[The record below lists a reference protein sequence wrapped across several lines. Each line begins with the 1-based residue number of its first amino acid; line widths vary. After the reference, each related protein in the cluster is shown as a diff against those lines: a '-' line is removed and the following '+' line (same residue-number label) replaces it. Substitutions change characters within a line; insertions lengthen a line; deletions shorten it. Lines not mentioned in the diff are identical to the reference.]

1 MTSAE
6 LNPAEVSEDQPVALL
21 SSPAEEQTLNISQ
34 EVEPLEGQELAQSG
48 NEEKIVQEQS
58 EVSRYPS
65 VSSQVLQ
72 NVRDLKDEILN
83 GQHATV
89 SAPQDADAED
99 EENEEQVDVV
109 LKSFEIKR
117 EDERQEASQDKQL
130 DTVEKPVSSEAD
142 DGAGLKRDAQSMLKS
157 GNDQL
162 AHQPSTGTAA
172 TGEERD
178 AKRARYE
185 QDQEKKSRTA
195 DPDASM
201 GSIVDVS
208 RKASVSESRISH
220 KDSQAASTGR
230 PRSPSRSALGQRG
243 PLSDGRSLDPR
254 NSRSY
259 NDDRFSNSN
268 RSGLSTY
275 TDRLSSNSSRRD
287 QERDRMEQARARG
300 EPPYEQRSDRDYR
313 DRERFER
320 GSNDRRDFERPLPP
334 DKEPKLSLRDRIEGI
349 PPARRP
355 SPPLSAA
362 SGGASGRSTTKYSR
376 PPVPLNAAGH
386 PIREPVRDDPR
397 GEYDTRRSASGRE
410 RYDGP
415 AGPPGQDNRAVSR
428 TSSMPER

>member
-1 MTSAE
+1 MASAVQSSAE
-6 LNPAEVSEDQPVALL
+6 VVENQPAAQS
-21 SSPAEEQTLNISQ
+21 SSPAVEQHLNISQ
-34 EVEPLEGQELAQSG
+34 EVEPLEGQENAQSE
-48 NEEKIVQEQS
+48 NTAVQEQS

-65 VSSQVLQ
+65 ISSQVLQ
-72 NVRDLKDEILN
+72 NVKDLKDEILN

-117 EDERQEASQDKQL
+117 EDERHELSQDKQPH
-130 DTVEKPVSSEAD
+130 TVEKLESPEAD
-142 DGAGLKRDAQSMLKS
+142 ETAGLKRDVQSMLNSDK
-157 GNDQL
+157 DQP
-162 AHQPSTGTAA
+162 AEQSSNAAA
-172 TGEERD
+172 TKDEGRD
-178 AKRARYE
+178 PKRARYE
-185 QDQEKKSRTA
+185 QDQDQKSRTA
-195 DPDASM
+195 INNSDA
-201 GSIVDVS
+201 GSNVDAI
-208 RKASVSESRISH
+208 RKSSVSESRASH
-220 KDSQAASTGR
+220 KDSQAAPTGR
-230 PRSPSRSALGQRG
+230 PRSPSRNATMQRG
-243 PLSDGRSLDPR
+243 PPSDGRSLDPR

-287 QERDRMEQARARG
+287 QERDRMEQARTRG

-320 GSNDRRDFERPLPP
+320 SSNDRRDLERLPP
-334 DKEPKLSLRDRIEGI
+334 PTDREPKLSLRDRIEGI
-349 PPARRP
+349 PPARRS

-362 SGGASGRSTTKYSR
+362 SGGASVKSTTKYSR

-397 GEYDTRRSASGRE
+397 GEYDGRRSASGRD

-415 AGPPGQDNRAVSR
+415 AGPPGHDNRGVSR

>member
-1 MTSAE
+1 MVQSVA
-6 LNPAEVSEDQPVALL
+6 QP
-21 SSPAEEQTLNISQ
+21 SSPAVEQHLNVSQ
-34 EVEPLEGQELAQSG
+34 EVGQLEGQDIAYPGFEGTTVQDQS
-48 NEEKIVQEQS
+48 V
-58 EVSRYPS
+58 VSRYPS
-65 VSSQVLQ
+65 ISSQVLQ
-72 NVRDLKDEILN
+72 NVKDLKEEILN

-89 SAPQDADAED
+89 SAPQDVDAED
-99 EENEEQVDVV
+99 EEFEEQVDVV

-117 EDERQEASQDKQL
+117 EDEREEASQDKQL
-130 DTVEKPVSSEAD
+130 DTVEKPESSEVD
-142 DGAGLKRDAQSMLKS
+142 EGAGLKRDAQSMLKS
-157 GNDQL
+157 DKDQP
-162 AHQPSTGTAA
+162 AQQSSIVTA
-172 TGEERD
+172 TNGEERD

-185 QDQEKKSRTA
+185 QDQDQNSRA
-195 DPDASM
+195 AVSN
-201 GSIVDVS
+201 GSAGSNVNAI
-208 RKASVSESRISH
+208 RKPSVSESRLSH
-220 KDSQAASTGR
+220 KDSQAGR
-230 PRSPSRSALGQRG
+230 PRSPSRTAAGQRG
-243 PLSDGRSLDPR
+243 PPSDGRSLDPR

-300 EPPYEQRSDRDYR
+300 EPPYEQRSDREYR

-320 GSNDRRDFERPLPP
+320 GSNDRREFERPLPP
-334 DKEPKLSLRDRIEGI
+334 TDKEPKLSLRDRIEGI

-376 PPVPLNAAGH
+376 PPVPLDAAGH

-397 GEYDTRRSASGRE
+397 GEYDSRRNASGRE

-415 AGPPGQDNRAVSR
+415 AGPPGHDNRAVQR